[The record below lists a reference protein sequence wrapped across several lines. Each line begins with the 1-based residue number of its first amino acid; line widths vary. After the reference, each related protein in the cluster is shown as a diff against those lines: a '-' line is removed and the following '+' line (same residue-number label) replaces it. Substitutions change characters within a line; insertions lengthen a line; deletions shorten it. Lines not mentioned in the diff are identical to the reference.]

1 MRSTFETALDQH
13 EVSELFKGNGI
24 YFARGSDWGDHLY
37 ISNWQEVCG
46 VLKNQKAASSLLTN
60 IFEEYVKYLHENYA
74 DAAGLLRNIS
84 AYYVLKQK
92 NPVLSIDDY
101 DLISALDEKSK
112 KHIGTLFRLLRK
124 EYDKNKENA
133 LKYSFEQELNRIKKN
148 GCPFELEKL

>member
-13 EVSELFKGNGI
+13 EVSEFFKGNGI

-37 ISNWQEVCG
+37 ISNWQEMCG

-84 AYYVLKQK
+84 AYYVLRKK
-92 NPVLSIDDY
+92 NTVLSINDY
-101 DLISALDEKSK
+101 DLISALDDKSK
-112 KHIGTLFRLLRK
+112 NHIGVLFRLLRK
-124 EYDKNKENA
+124 EYDENKENFS
-133 LKYSFEQELNRIKKN
+133 KHSFEQELNRIENN
-148 GCPFELEKL
+148 GCPFELENI